1 MHPRHQDSN
10 NQITPQEPV
19 DPNTTP
25 SPHPRHHHTS
35 DSENTQVIGVRKQGE
50 RTKKKDGEN
59 KIIDTN

>member
-1 MHPRHQDSN
+1 MNPRQQDSN

-25 SPHPRHHHTS
+25 SPHPHHHHTS
-35 DSENTQVIGVRKQGE
+35 DSENTQVIRARGDN
-50 RTKKKDGEN
+50 KKDGEN